1 MNISP
6 GSPEAGSPKRERTT
20 VRFPRPPRV
29 ASEASVSRGGSLD
42 TLSQVT
48 GGRVPPVERR
58 GSGNVFDVL
67 SKSKSKSKSRTRSFD
82 FDFDLDF
89 DFDRLEIGEDT
100 AETLDPHRQI
110 HDGARMTRSMHRL
123 LLAAC
128 AALAI
133 AACGSDDDSGTADI
147 GAGGPIPPL
156 SSEGRWFTDAT
167 GRVVLMHGFNQVS
180 KSAPYYPAAFG
191 FGDDDAAYLAG
202 EGFNAIRLGIDFRG
216 LMPEPG
222 EVSAEYIENIAASV
236 DALAA
241 HEIFVLLDFHQ
252 DGFAPKYNG
261 NGLPDW
267 MAIDDGLPNP
277 PDAVFP
283 LYYVQN
289 PAMQRA
295 FESFWQNRSIPGG
308 IGVQDYYAQGVAAVA
323 ARFGGDP
330 WVIGYDLMN
339 EPWPGADWQPCSTAA
354 GCPDLEA
361 QYLDPFHHK
370 MGEVIRAASDT
381 QLVFAEPFVLFN
393 FGQGPTTLPGTEPR
407 TALSFH
413 SYAVDVAGE
422 EAVLRFGVEA
432 ATRDGAP
439 VMVTE
444 FGASIDPIL
453 LDRLANQLDAELLPW
468 FDWQYPE
475 SIIADAMQPAGDD
488 NLRSLAAFEAL
499 VRPYPTAIAGTP
511 THVAFDAET
520 KVFELEYD
528 TTSPAGERLSE
539 EIVTVVY
546 VPARHYPAGY
556 SVAAE
561 GANVT
566 SAPCAPLL
574 VLRTEGAV
582 QNVAVTVSPA
592 TGGCI

>member
-1 MNISP
+1 MVIS
-6 GSPEAGSPKRERTT
+6 TH
-20 VRFPRPPRV
+20 RF
-29 ASEASVSRGGSLD
+29 
-42 TLSQVT
+42 
-48 GGRVPPVERR
+48 
-58 GSGNVFDVL
+58 
-67 SKSKSKSKSRTRSFD
+67 
-82 FDFDLDF
+82 
-89 DFDRLEIGEDT
+89 
-100 AETLDPHRQI
+100 
-110 HDGARMTRSMHRL
+110 

-128 AALAI
+128 LALVLI
-133 AACGSDDDSGTADI
+133 ACGEDDSGTAEL
-147 GAGGPIPPL
+147 GAEGPIPPL
-156 SSEGRWFTDAT
+156 ASQGRWFTDAT

-180 KSAPYYPAAFG
+180 KRAPYYPAAFG
-191 FGDDDAAYLAG
+191 FGDDDAAFLAA
-202 EGFNAIRLGIDFRG
+202 EGFNAVRLGVDFRG

-236 DALAA
+236 DVLAA

-308 IGVQDYYAQGVAAVA
+308 MGVQDYYAQGVAAVA
-323 ARFGGDP
+323 ARFAGDP

-354 GCPDLEA
+354 GCPDLEEE
-361 QYLDPFHHK
+361 YLAPFHHK

-422 EAVLRFGVEA
+422 EAVLQYGVDA
-432 ATRDGAP
+432 AERDGAP

-453 LDRLANQLDAELLPW
+453 LGRLTDQFDAQILSWLDWA
-468 FDWQYPE
+468 YNE
-475 SIIADAMQPAGDD
+475 SIIADAMQPAGPD
-488 NLRSLAAFEAL
+488 NLRSVAAFEAL

-511 THVAFDAET
+511 TRVAFDAET
-520 KVFELEYD
+520 MVFELEYD
-528 TTSPAGERLSE
+528 TTSPAGDRVDAGL
-539 EIVTVVY
+539 VTVVF
-546 VPARHYPAGY
+546 VPTRHYLAGY
-556 SVAAE
+556 TVVAE
-561 GANVT
+561 GATVT
-566 SAPCAPLL
+566 SAPCASLL
-574 VLRTEGAV
+574 TLRADDATDRV
-582 QNVAVTVSPA
+582 SVVVAPA
-592 TGGCI
+592 STGCV